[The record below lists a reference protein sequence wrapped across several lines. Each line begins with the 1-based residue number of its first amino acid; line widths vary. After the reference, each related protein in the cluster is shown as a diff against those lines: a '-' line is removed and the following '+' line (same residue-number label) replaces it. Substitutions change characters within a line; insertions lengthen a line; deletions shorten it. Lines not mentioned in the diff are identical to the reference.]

1 MATSYKLQG
10 ASLHE
15 LCDHNY
21 KASRRGV
28 VRILIVS
35 ILSLLACTQI
45 AQGLGKRG
53 VAQTWRMLSLL
64 YCDKQTDLQQ
74 LGFLPPLQSGLL
86 SQLSYRVV
94 RKVFHK

>member
-10 ASLHE
+10 ASQHE

-21 KASRRGV
+21 K
-28 VRILIVS
+28 VRSVIADLCHIS
-35 ILSLLACTQI
+35 NFAMQI
-45 AQGLGKRG
+45 AQGLEKIG

-64 YCDKQTDLQQ
+64 YCDKQTDLHQ
-74 LGFLPPLQSGLL
+74 LGFLPPQSDIL

-94 RKVFHK
+94 GIIIMF